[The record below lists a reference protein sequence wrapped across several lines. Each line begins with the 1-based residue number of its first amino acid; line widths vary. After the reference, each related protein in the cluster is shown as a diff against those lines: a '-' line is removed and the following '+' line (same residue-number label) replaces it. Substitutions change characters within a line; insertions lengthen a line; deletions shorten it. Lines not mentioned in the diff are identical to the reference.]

1 VLLKWKVALGSG
13 ADDSG
18 PAVLPQTLKSPQ
30 VVDYLGASKQTWLS
44 FAVFLVPGAGI
55 VNLLKSMA
63 CKAKCQIY
71 ANRCKKQVIFSKYD
85 HVVPAVRAGSVPALR
100 HYRQIP
106 GGKSRPAQTAPH
118 QAWAAPLVD

>member
-1 VLLKWKVALGSG
+1 VLL
-13 ADDSG
+13 
-18 PAVLPQTLKSPQ
+18 QTLKSPQ
-30 VVDYLGASKQTWLS
+30 VVDYLGASRQTWRK

-71 ANRCKKQVIFSKYD
+71 ASRCKKQVIFSKYD

-100 HYRQIP
+100 HYRQMP
-106 GGKSRPAQTAPH
+106 CRPSRPAQTAPH
-118 QAWAAPLVD
+118 RAMVAPPVD